1 MKYCTVI
8 TNKTPTL
15 TNLNRPLKTLPPTA
29 SRKQLSENDGQDL
42 RIILQPSFL
51 FCYKNNDVL
60 R

>member
-29 SRKQLSENDGQDL
+29 SRKQLSEIDGQDL
-42 RIILQPSFL
+42 RNLNF
-51 FCYKNNDVL
+51 FFRYKNNDVL
-60 R
+60 G